1 MAGLATP
8 WVDGLT
14 IGDVLRRTAGS
25 FPERDAVV
33 FPWLQ
38 TQDRRLP
45 ADAAGNSGFR
55 LSYRQFDDE
64 VDRVARALLALGIQK
79 GEHVAVWATNW
90 PRWVLLQ
97 YATARI
103 GAVMVT
109 VNPAYRSTE
118 LAYVLKQSDAVAL
131 FLVERYRSSDY
142 FGMVSDAVPE
152 LRHRCVPLFQLK
164 RGIPP
169 GDFATP
175 GTSELSSTGPCGM
188 NSTLRCE
195 AYPRLRH
202 VVSMRANAAD
212 GMWTWNDFLALGD
225 GIGGEQL
232 ADRGAQLRPG
242 DAINIQYTSGTTGF
256 PKGATLTH
264 RNLLLNA
271 YHIGACQKITEGD
284 RICVPVPFYHCFGCV
299 LGVLCCGVYGAAM
312 IVPAE
317 YFNAEATLAAI
328 ERERATAVYGVPT
341 MFIAQLEHR
350 TFKTRDLSS
359 LRTGIMA
366 GSPCPIEVMKRVV
379 DEMGATQITI
389 AYGLTEASPVIT
401 QTRTDDPLE
410 LRVSTVGRPIPDVEV
425 KIVDP
430 ETGQTLGDDRQG
442 ELCAR
447 GHVVMLG
454 YYNMPGQTAAAIDGD
469 GWLHSGDL
477 ALRLPNGYY
486 KITGR
491 IKDMICRGG
500 ENIYPREI
508 EEFLFTH
515 PKIED
520 VAVFGV
526 PDPKYVE
533 EVAAWIK
540 LKAGETATE
549 EEIRD
554 FCRSHLAHFKV
565 PKHIRF
571 VTEFPQTVTGKI
583 QKFRMRELTAAELGL
598 AEHATA

>member
-1 MAGLATP
+1 MAEPTGTP
-8 WVDGLT
+8 VDGRT
-14 IGDVLRRTAGS
+14 IGDVLRRTAET

-33 FPWLQ
+33 FPWLK
-38 TQDRRLP
+38 TQDERLP
-45 ADAAGNSGFR
+45 VGEELCFR

-103 GAVMVT
+103 GAVLVT
-109 VNPAYRSTE
+109 VNPAYRTAE
-118 LAYVLKQSDAVAL
+118 LAYVLKQSDAVAM
-131 FLVERYRSSDY
+131 FLVERFRSSDY
-142 FGMVSDAVPE
+142 FGMLADAVPE
-152 LRHRCVPLFQLK
+152 LASCGLEKPL
-164 RGIPP
+164 
-169 GDFATP
+169 
-175 GTSELSSTGPCGM
+175 ECGQF
-188 NSTLRCE
+188 
-195 AYPRLRH
+195 PRLRH
-202 VVSMRANAAD
+202 VVSMQANASE
-212 GMWTWNDFLALGD
+212 GMRTWDDFVALGEK
-225 GIGGEQL
+225 IGDEQL
-232 ADRGAQLRPG
+232 AARAAELRPG

-271 YHIGACQKITEGD
+271 YYIGACQNITEAD

-299 LGVLCCGVYGAAM
+299 LGVLCCGVRGAAM

-317 YFNAEATLAAI
+317 YFNAEATLAAV

-341 MFIAQLEHR
+341 MFIAQLEHPS
-350 TFKTRDLSS
+350 FKGRDLSS

-379 DEMGATQITI
+379 DDMGAREITI

-430 ETGQTLGDDRQG
+430 ETGKTLGDNEQG
-442 ELCAR
+442 ELCTR

-454 YYNMPGQTAAAIDGD
+454 YYNMPEQTAAAIDAD
-469 GWLHSGDL
+469 GWLHTGDL

-533 EVAAWIK
+533 TVAAWIK

-549 EEIRD
+549 DEICHY
-554 FCRSHLAHFKV
+554 CRSHLAHFKV
-565 PKHIRF
+565 PKYVRF
-571 VTEFPQTVTGKI
+571 VTDFPQTVTGKI
-583 QKFRMRELTAAELGL
+583 QKFRMREIMTAELGL